1 MKVDDNTKATQLL
14 EYQMMAQIL
23 KEMAGSSDS
32 FGLVMQSLTNSV
44 QDSSGNIDLSNLGL
58 SQSDL
63 SKLGISGGERL
74 ANIYSDIKT
83 DVGNGNIGVEEAV
96 NNASR
101 KYGVDG
107 SLIKAVIKQESNFNN
122 SSVSAA
128 GAQGLMQLMPGTAKE
143 LGVANS
149 FNESEN
155 VNGGTKYLKSLLNM
169 YGNSKE
175 LALAAY
181 NAGPGTLANRGVH
194 TVADIS
200 KLPSETRNYVS
211 KVMQYYGKQK

>member
-1 MKVDDNTKATQLL
+1 MKVDDNSKIQQVLQ
-14 EYQMMAQIL
+14 YQMMAQIL

-32 FGLVMQSLTNSV
+32 FELVMQSLMNSA
-44 QDSSGNIDLSNLGL
+44 QDSSGNIDVSSLGL
-58 SQSDL
+58 GQSDL
-63 SKLGISGGERL
+63 SKLGISAGERVN
-74 ANIYSDIKT
+74 NIYNDIKT
-83 DVGNGNIGVEEAV
+83 DVGNGNIGIKEAV

-107 SLIKAVIKQESNFNN
+107 SLINAVIKQESNFDN
-122 SSVSAA
+122 SSVSQA

-181 NAGPGTLANRGVH
+181 NAGPGTLASRGVH
-194 TVADIS
+194 TIADIS
-200 KLPSETRNYVS
+200 KLPSETRNYVK
-211 KVMQYYGKQK
+211 KVMQYYGK

>member
-1 MKVDDNTKATQLL
+1 MKVDDNSKVQQML

-32 FGLVMQSLTNSV
+32 FALVMQSLTNSMK
-44 QDSSGNIDLSNLGL
+44 DSSGNVDLSSLGL
-58 SQSDL
+58 GQSDL

-74 ANIYSDIKT
+74 GNIYNDIKT
-83 DVGNGNIGVEEAV
+83 DVGNGNIGIEEAIT
-96 NNASR
+96 NASR

-107 SLIKAVIKQESNFNN
+107 SLINAVIKQESNFNN

-194 TVADIS
+194 TIADIS
-200 KLPSETRNYVS
+200 KLPSETRNYVT